1 MTNCFSIHK
10 VNLTGLA
17 ALMTLLACAA
27 TAETAGK
34 EEIVEISG
42 TTEFEAP
49 TNMPAVSVKG
59 KSSATQG
66 RVTVSR
72 APEGMLLEHIDAS
85 LPIKSLTTGMAVR
98 DEHMRKL
105 IFTAADGHAPDLP
118 FEADN

>member
-10 VNLTGLA
+10 THLTGLA
-17 ALMTLLACAA
+17 AVMTIFIFGAA
-27 TAETAGK
+27 ADTAGK
-34 EEIVEISG
+34 EEIVEITG

-72 APEGMLLEHIDAS
+72 G
-85 LPIKSLTTGMAVR
+85 
-98 DEHMRKL
+98 
-105 IFTAADGHAPDLP
+105 
-118 FEADN
+118 